1 MKIAVCKP
9 HENGSLLLS
18 VLKKIN
24 HCWLVVSSD
33 RIKVNALRLFVL
45 KLITVLKLCKKIVI
59 FLDKY
64 AKVIGKVL

>member
-1 MKIAVCKP
+1 M
-9 HENGSLLLS
+9 
-18 VLKKIN
+18 LKKIN

-59 FLDKY
+59 FLDRY